1 MYKVSKILSNCI
13 MTVGFIGILT
23 TTYPVTTTYFIIL
36 CIGIMLSMAITISM
50 EKQKNSIYELE
61 LYKMHFSKKLDN
73 LINEI
78 ESMDDM
84 NSEELSKKLN
94 ELMGE
99 DDEDTDMFDV
109 ESGDNSIRKCR

>member
-36 CIGIMLSMAITISM
+36 CIGIMLSMAITISI

-78 ESMDDM
+78 ES
-84 NSEELSKKLN
+84 NEELSKKLN
-94 ELMGE
+94 ELMGEGE

>member
-78 ESMDDM
+78 ES
-84 NSEELSKKLN
+84 NEELSKKLN
-94 ELMGE
+94 ELMGEGE

>member
-1 MYKVSKILSNCI
+1 

-78 ESMDDM
+78 ES
-84 NSEELSKKLN
+84 NEELSKKLN
-94 ELMGE
+94 ELMGEGE